1 MRDELQVDA
10 NVERAKAEVTA
21 QCERLIAV
29 ITAHE
34 VATHARLDAARCLA
48 RAQAQAMEHL
58 SERGQS
64 IVTQL
69 SRQTVPPL
77 PLSDLSVSLMECCFI
92 SYPSRVV
99 WYLFLVDTTKLPR
112 LINVWH
118 TTLSLRVMRV

>member
-1 MRDELQVDA
+1 M

-48 RAQAQAMEHL
+48 RAQAQAL
-58 SERGQS
+58 QS

-69 SRQTVPPL
+69 SRKTVHTALDPL
-77 PLSDLSVSLMECCFI
+77 
-92 SYPSRVV
+92 
-99 WYLFLVDTTKLPR
+99 
-112 LINVWH
+112 
-118 TTLSLRVMRV
+118 LSLSLSR

>member
-77 PLSDLSVSLMECCFI
+77 PLSQ
-92 SYPSRVV
+92 
-99 WYLFLVDTTKLPR
+99 
-112 LINVWH
+112 
-118 TTLSLRVMRV
+118 LSLSISR

>member
-1 MRDELQVDA
+1 V

-48 RAQAQAMEHL
+48 RAQAQALEHL

-69 SRQTVPPL
+69 SRKTVHTALDPL
-77 PLSDLSVSLMECCFI
+77 LSLSLSLMV
-92 SYPSRVV
+92 YV
-99 WYLFLVDTTKLPR
+99 
-112 LINVWH
+112 
-118 TTLSLRVMRV
+118 